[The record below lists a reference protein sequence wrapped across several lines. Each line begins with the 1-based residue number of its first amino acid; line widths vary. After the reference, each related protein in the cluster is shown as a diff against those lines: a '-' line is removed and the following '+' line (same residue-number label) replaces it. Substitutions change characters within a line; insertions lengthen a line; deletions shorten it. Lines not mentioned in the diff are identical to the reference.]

1 MNISA
6 EEIKKLASLAKLH
19 LEESAIPK
27 LTVDLNNIFHHIEV
41 LKTLDLGEVPETN
54 AIHHQSTVLRADESS
69 MTFAKED
76 MLPTM
81 PRTDEAGNLI
91 VNAVFQDSDETTHAV

>member
-6 EEIKKLASLAKLH
+6 EQIKKLASLAKLH

-27 LTVDLNNIFHHIEV
+27 LTQDLNNIFHHIEV
-41 LKTLDLGEVPETN
+41 LKTLDLDQVTETN
-54 AIHHQSTVLRADESS
+54 AIHHQSTVLRADEPS

-76 MLPTM
+76 IIPTM
-81 PRTDEAGNLI
+81 PSTDEAGHLI
-91 VNAVFQDSDETTHAV
+91 VKAVMQDSTETPTTV